1 METRLNAGLA
11 EYLIALGD
19 DELILSHRDS
29 EWCGHAPILEEDIA
43 FANLAVDELGHAR
56 LWYELAAELLD
67 EDKERFPDHLAYF
80 RDASEW
86 RNVQLVSLPNGDWA
100 FSVLRRYLFDVL
112 EVERLRGLKQSS
124 YKPLAEAAA
133 KIYNEE
139 LYHVRHGRA
148 WLPRLG
154 LGTEESH
161 RRMQTALNDL
171 WPFTPQL
178 FQALPGESE
187 LSGVVPT
194 TPGLEAEWRTKV
206 VADLASANLNPPEK
220 SNPMNRPRT
229 QQTEHMMD
237 LLSESQMVARANVE
251 ARW

>member
-1 METRLNAGLA
+1 METRLNASLA

-56 LWYELAAELLD
+56 IWYELAAGLLD
-67 EDKERFPDHLAYF
+67 EDVDRFPDHLAYF

-112 EVERLRGLKQSS
+112 EVVRLKGLKQCNYS
-124 YKPLAEAAA
+124 PVAEAVA
-133 KIYNEE
+133 KVYSEE

-161 RRMQTALNDL
+161 RRMQAALEVL
-171 WPFTPQL
+171 WPYTAQL
-178 FQALPGESE
+178 FVELPGEE
-187 LSGVVPT
+187 NLGETVPPT
-194 TPGLEAEWRTKV
+194 AGLQVEWQSQVIADLEA
-206 VADLASANLNPPEK
+206 ANLKVPGKFVPV
-220 SNPMNRPRT
+220 SRPRN
-229 QQTEHMMD
+229 QQTEHLMD
-237 LLSESQMVARANVE
+237 LLGELQMVARANPE